1 LEAADV
7 LVGDPR
13 LRSFEARN
21 RLLAEFDVGV
31 FGDKDHALRF
41 GLDGYEWDRLAR
53 RPHEW
58 MIRRAH
64 HGDDIAADDRTLE
77 DLPFHHAGGVGA
89 ELDRRLLRRRE
100 GELVSFRR
108 FGLSDRHPFADAH
121 VGVLTGEAVD
131 ADGVRV
137 PVLPV
142 CTPDLRGSRV
152 CTLDFDDVARTQ
164 LQMQQRVRVES
175 GDTTTRVVRVR
186 FRDLQLDFVHG
197 LGMDGDV
204 FHSGS

>member
-1 LEAADV
+1 V
-7 LVGDPR
+7 IPPPVF
-13 LRSFEARN
+13 FEARN

-89 ELDRRLLRRRE
+89 ELTDASSGGAR
-100 GELVSFRR
+100 VSLSAFVASAFRI
-108 FGLSDRHPFADAH
+108 
-121 VGVLTGEAVD
+121 V
-131 ADGVRV
+131 
-137 PVLPV
+137 
-142 CTPDLRGSRV
+142 
-152 CTLDFDDVARTQ
+152 
-164 LQMQQRVRVES
+164 
-175 GDTTTRVVRVR
+175 TRSPMPTSA
-186 FRDLQLDFVHG
+186 F
-197 LGMDGDV
+197 
-204 FHSGS
+204 